1 MSRILPLFL
10 TLALIPSGC
19 ARHGS
24 ASTETAK
31 TGASAA
37 EEESR
42 GPAWYWFSDSGIH
55 KAPSPA
61 EIPGRTFVPWTEAVR
76 VADVAVIDGVPSFLI
91 NRIGVLAIADAQGGV
106 RTDPDR
112 LAKHTAGGF
121 YRTENGT
128 AVRLYRNSF
137 FAADTKS
144 GLFMALYEGA
154 TGTFS
159 DLLYAADLALPPQ
172 AQCVAL
178 DRVGTMWYAAFKS
191 EKDGKVDFTYLEFP
205 SFPGRNPETG
215 AYDLSKFRKLDTSA
229 YQDSVAPFG
238 WSQAPD
244 QLRSLL
250 SALPQETALSV
261 KTRSRADRSPQ
272 SYIREGTGDPLTARA
287 WLSDDATSVLFAD
300 GTFYFRPDNSTDA
313 VKTLRLPALSAGY
326 VYGDFT
332 LVGRRLIVAWEEQ
345 RFFETGRAGLVEIS
359 LPEGIFQ
366 L

>member
-1 MSRILPLFL
+1 MSRILPLLL
-10 TLALIPSGC
+10 TLVMVFSGC
-19 ARHGS
+19 AKNGS
-24 ASTETAK
+24 APSESAK
-31 TGASAA
+31 TASPEA
-37 EEESR
+37 ESR
-42 GPAWYWFSDSGIH
+42 GSAWYWFSDSGIH
-55 KAPSPA
+55 MAPSPA
-61 EIPGRTFVPWTEAVR
+61 DIPGRAFVPWTEAVR

-91 NRIGVLAIADAQGGV
+91 NRIGVLAISDSKGGV

-112 LAKHTAGGF
+112 FAKLTAGGF

-137 FAADTKS
+137 FAEDTKS
-144 GLFMALYEGA
+144 GLFMALYEGSSGA
-154 TGTFS
+154 FS
-159 DLLYAADLALPPQ
+159 DLLYAADFGLPPQ

-191 EKDGKVDFTYLEFP
+191 EKAGKVDFAYLEFP
-205 SFPGRNPETG
+205 AFPGRNPETG
-215 AYDLSKFRKLDTSA
+215 AYDLSKFRKLETAA

-250 SALPQETALSV
+250 SALPQETSISV
-261 KTRSRADRSPQ
+261 RARSRADRSPQ
-272 SYIREGTGDPLTARA
+272 SYVREGTGDPLLAKA

-300 GTFYFRPDNSTDA
+300 GTFYFRPDNSMDT

-326 VYGDFT
+326 VYGDFV

-345 RFFETGRAGLVEIS
+345 RFFETGRAGLYEIS
-359 LPEGIFQ
+359 LPEGLF
-366 L
+366 